1 VRIVWKGTAIANS
14 LVSFCFFD
22 EPQEILTMANSSSG
36 EKVTSTTH
44 STPSS
49 NTGSPTSSHANSAA
63 RDTINMARDSM
74 SSIRDTARDSVR
86 TARDAAAPL
95 TATLSDRMNADEA
108 REMMNRAGEQATEF
122 YDQAQGWMRD
132 NSRMLYMVGGFLA
145 VGIVG
150 YVLGRSFM
158 NRSDIDNY

>member
-1 VRIVWKGTAIANS
+1 
-14 LVSFCFFD
+14 
-22 EPQEILTMANSSSG
+22 MANSSSG
-36 EKVTSTTH
+36 EKATSTTH

-49 NTGSPTSSHANSAA
+49 NAGSHSSSHASTAA

-86 TARDAAAPL
+86 TARD
-95 TATLSDRMNADEA
+95 TLSDRMNADEA